1 MGDLDLFSKGM
12 EVEVC
17 SDDVGLRGAWFTAT
31 VLRSNLKKNKI
42 CVEYKTLIANEKD
55 NKPLR
60 EFVNV
65 VNLRPI
71 PPREIQRSFQ
81 SSDEVDAYHND
92 GWWEGVVIKV
102 LDNSR
107 YSVYFRSG
115 KEQIDFNES
124 QLRIHREWVN
134 GIWVPPM
141 MEEEE
146 KKKVE
151 ELPFSQQKK
160 QVEKKKKNQQK
171 VEKKEELPLSQQQ
184 QKVEKKEE
192 LPLSQQQHK
201 QVQKMKKNQNKT
213 SSKLEVEFNE
223 GMHVEVS
230 SDEEG
235 FVGAWYTATV
245 VKVIGKNRFLVEY
258 QTLRTDDESELLKE
272 EVDDLHIRPPPPEVP
287 QVDSFSR
294 LEEVDAMYHDG
305 WWVGVISKVL
315 GNSRYIVYFREGN
328 EEIEFGSSQ
337 LRLHQDWINGK
348 WLRLSEALLREVKEV

>member
-160 QVEKKKKNQQK
+160 QVEKKKKNQ
-171 VEKKEELPLSQQQ
+171 
-184 QKVEKKEE
+184 
-192 LPLSQQQHK
+192 
-201 QVQKMKKNQNKT
+201 NKT